1 MGHVML
7 EQPETTNE
15 EDEQRS
21 HTSLAIL
28 DDDGI
33 DDLAELGEA
42 VTKGIVGGV
51 PGETSDKQ
59 LAGPRDWRK
68 SHG

>member
-1 MGHVML
+1 MGNRERVVHL
-7 EQPETTNE
+7 CGLGP
-15 EDEQRS
+15 
-21 HTSLAIL
+21 HTGLAIL